1 MGIAAKLK
9 LLPLRSQGE
18 GRIGCGYSCWFLENG
33 EIGIVKRCWLF
44 SRVCFSEW
52 WGNGTRVKL
61 YHFNW
66 RKVGVILQLFANWS
80 NWKRNERKR
89 GVFLIAKRDRWEW
102 EIEVSCEIGQGKGR
116 DE

>member
-1 MGIAAKLK
+1 M
-9 LLPLRSQGE
+9 
-18 GRIGCGYSCWFLENG
+18 
-33 EIGIVKRCWLF
+33 
-44 SRVCFSEW
+44 CFSEW

-89 GVFLIAKRDRWEW
+89 DVFLIAKRDRWEW